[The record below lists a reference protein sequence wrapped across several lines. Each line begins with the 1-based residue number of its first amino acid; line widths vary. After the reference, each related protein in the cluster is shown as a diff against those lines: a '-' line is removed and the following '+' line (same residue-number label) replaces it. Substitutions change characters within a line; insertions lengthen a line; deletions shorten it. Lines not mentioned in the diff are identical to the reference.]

1 MAGIYIH
8 IPFCKQKCH
17 YCNFYTTVSKKYR
30 DVFVDALL
38 KELELRK
45 YYLTDKIINT
55 VYFGGGTPSM
65 LSASEIQR
73 IILKISEL
81 FDLNKNAE
89 ITLEANPDNLS
100 EQKLKQLKNET
111 QINRLSI
118 GVQSFDNEDLNYLNR
133 VHDAGQAR
141 KSIDHALKAS
151 FNNITIDLI
160 YGIPTLTE
168 KRWKKNLEIFFSY
181 GLPHLSS
188 YALTVEP
195 KTVLNTLIDKNKM
208 QAVNEDQTVRHFE
221 ILLNETEKHQYTHYE
236 ISNFAKE
243 GFYSKHNSIYWLG
256 EHYLGVG
263 PSAHS
268 FNGKSRQWN
277 VANMK
282 QYVEFAKEGTTMLE
296 KEVLTKD
303 QQFNEYVMTSIRTS
317 WGCDMEHVYNVFGK
331 NYVHYLRLH
340 LLAFI
345 EKKQVEKRDNIF
357 YLTKKGKLHAD
368 GIAAAL
374 FRT

>member
-17 YCNFYTTVSKKYR
+17 YCNFYTVVSQKFRTV
-30 DVFVDALL
+30 FIDALL

-45 YYLTDKIINT
+45 DYLDDKTINT
-55 VYFGGGTPSM
+55 IYFGGGTPSM
-65 LSASEIQR
+65 LTSREIQ
-73 IILKISEL
+73 IIIDKIDSL
-81 FDLNKNAE
+81 FSLNKNAE
-89 ITLEANPDNLS
+89 ITLEANPDDLDKN
-100 EQKLKQLKNET
+100 KLQELKGET
-111 QINRLSI
+111 KINRLSI
-118 GVQSFDNEDLNYLNR
+118 GIQSFYNKDLNYLNR
-133 VHDAGQAR
+133 VHDSGQAR
-141 KSIDHALKAS
+141 KSIEHALKAG
-151 FNNITIDLI
+151 FDNITIDLI
-160 YGIPTLTE
+160 YGIPTLTD
-168 KRWKKNLEIFFSY
+168 KGWKKNLETFFEF

-195 KTVLNTLIDKNKM
+195 KTVLNKLIDKNKM
-208 QAVNEDQTVRHFE
+208 RAVSEDQTVKHFE
-221 ILLNETEKHQYTHYE
+221 ILLIETEKHQYMHYE

-256 EHYLGVG
+256 VHYLGIG

-268 FNGKSRQWN
+268 FNGISRQWN

-282 QYVEFAKEGTTMLE
+282 QYVELEKTGTTVLE

-317 WGCDMEHVYNVFGK
+317 WGCDTEHIHNIFGK
-331 NYVHYLRLH
+331 NYVQH
-340 LLAFI
+340 LQIHLSAFI
-345 EKKQVEKRDNIF
+345 EDRQVEKRVNTF
-357 YLTKKGKLHAD
+357 YLTNKGKLYAD

-374 FRT
+374 FKT